1 MCLAEG
7 QAVMAQLAEE
17 RQRQGDGEKLKPVLN
32 SLITLLSEIRIGN
45 MDWETR
51 IMVGGN
57 ELLLAQGNIGSIS
70 PGIYCL
76 F

>member
-1 MCLAEG
+1 MRLAEG

-17 RQRQGDGEKLKPVLN
+17 RQRQRDGGKLKPVLN
-32 SLITLLSEIRIGN
+32 SPITLLSKIRIGN
-45 MDWETR
+45 MDWEAR
-51 IMVGGN
+51 IMVSGN
-57 ELLLAQGNIGSIS
+57 KLLLAQRNIGSIN